1 MVQTA
6 EVKAERAKARRAE
19 EKAERAERRRMN
31 SVEPGHCPK
40 EGCGEDCSDDMED
53 SEFGFGEIYG
63 ESDEF
68 ERRGQ
73 CQKCGTKFIECYSH
87 ASTHL
92 EETYDDTAES
102 DET

>member
-6 EVKAERAKARRAE
+6 EEKKERVKERRAE
-19 EKAERAERRRMN
+19 QKAERAERRRMN

-40 EGCGEDCSDDMED
+40 EGCGEEVEDMED
-53 SEFGFGEIYG
+53 SGFQLGDIYG
-63 ESDEF
+63 DEEF

-73 CQKCGTKFIECYSH
+73 CEKCGTVFVEVYSKT
-87 ASTHL
+87 STHIV
-92 EETYDDTAES
+92 EA